1 MKTILK
7 NKLFLVILFTDLFS
21 NFGDILYYLAL
32 MSYILKLNNPESA
45 LSLITLSETLPIF
58 TGIVFGFFSDK
69 TNRKVLLIIGTLCL
83 RFLIYFSIAQIIT
96 EEPTQWIIWGLAIA
110 NLFSDLAGQFEN
122 SLFVPIK
129 MGVIPNEEREIYMGF
144 SSSITLSSSIVFN
157 SLGALLVGFFT
168 MKALAYL
175 NAMTFV
181 FCGLIMLLIKSRL
194 TSAVKISKNDN
205 EVNSSLLNELIENIK
220 FVVKEMVEI
229 EVVRF
234 CMIIVPVL
242 NALLSGL
249 SIIVVLIIGS
259 DGFIFINAP
268 VTIAVVN
275 ISLVFG
281 QILGGLLV
289 TFSIA
294 NKDPLKLL
302 KLSVYLMNFAVL
314 ALLFKQL
321 FILLLVLFLSGILMG
336 IINPKL
342 LSIIMN
348 NLPENKM
355 SIMASSISTYFTAGI
370 FIFKLIMSILILYLM
385 PAQILI
391 VLEVLCLLLTAYVLR
406 DCIRN

>member
-83 RFLIYFSIAQIIT
+83 RFLIYISIAQIIT

-220 FVVKEMVEI
+220 VVVK
-229 EVVRF
+229 
-234 CMIIVPVL
+234 
-242 NALLSGL
+242 
-249 SIIVVLIIGS
+249 
-259 DGFIFINAP
+259 
-268 VTIAVVN
+268 
-275 ISLVFG
+275 
-281 QILGGLLV
+281 
-289 TFSIA
+289 
-294 NKDPLKLL
+294 
-302 KLSVYLMNFAVL
+302 
-314 ALLFKQL
+314 
-321 FILLLVLFLSGILMG
+321 
-336 IINPKL
+336 
-342 LSIIMN
+342 
-348 NLPENKM
+348 
-355 SIMASSISTYFTAGI
+355 
-370 FIFKLIMSILILYLM
+370 
-385 PAQILI
+385 
-391 VLEVLCLLLTAYVLR
+391 
-406 DCIRN
+406 